1 MKRILLL
8 LERQQNRRML
18 SQCLAEQY
26 EVIASEDNL
35 ADAGSQLL
43 SETFDLCFID
53 FVAIHHLQSQIAA
66 KRRLANP
73 TFLPFVFLTSLQSI
87 GFSTG
92 HLELLVDDIIYLP
105 TKKKEL
111 LTRIR
116 ILLRSRSY
124 SLQLQ
129 ATRDELNTA
138 LSQEKELN
146 QLKSRFV
153 STVSHEFRNPLN
165 SISGMTQILQTYGD
179 RLSPNKKTEVLAQ
192 LKRNVTKMIV
202 LLDDV
207 LSISRTDL
215 GKLKFT
221 PNYLSLESFCQ
232 TLIQEVQAS
241 LNDKQP
247 INFTCHIE
255 QQTFNLDRKL
265 LHHILTNLLINAG
278 KYSPQSEA
286 IEFIVTQIE
295 SKLIFEVRDRGIGI
309 PAKDLPQIFDSF
321 YRAGNTQGFQGTG
334 LGLAIVK
341 QYVELHEGAIAV
353 ESKLNT
359 GTTFTLTIPDCLI
372 EPIIQPDNSSS
383 IVSDSEART
392 E

>member
-18 SQCLAEQY
+18 SECLAEQY
-26 EVIASEDNL
+26 EIIASEDMT
-35 ADAGSQLL
+35 DAGAQLQ
-43 SETFDLCFID
+43 EEAFDLCFID
-53 FVAIHHLQSQIAA
+53 FAAIDRLRGQILA
-66 KRRLANP
+66 KRKYSVP

-87 GFSTG
+87 GFSTD

-111 LTRIR
+111 LTRVR

-129 ATRDELNTA
+129 ATQDELNTA

-179 RLSPNKKTEVLAQ
+179 RLSPEKKTEVLAQ

-207 LSISRTDL
+207 LAISRTDL
-215 GKLKFT
+215 GKLEFA
-221 PNYLSLESFCQ
+221 PDRLSLESFCYSL
-232 TLIQEVQAS
+232 TKEVQS
-241 LNDKQP
+241 SSNSKQL
-247 INFTCHIE
+247 IKFTYRAEQENFD
-255 QQTFNLDRKL
+255 LDRKL
-265 LHHILTNLLINAG
+265 LHHILTNLLINAT
-278 KYSPQSEA
+278 KYSPQGE
-286 IEFIVTQIE
+286 IDFTVTQIE
-295 SKLIFEVRDRGIGI
+295 SKLVFEVRDRGIGI
-309 PAKDLPQIFDSF
+309 PSKDLPQIFDSF

-341 QYVELHEGAIAV
+341 QYVELHQGAIAV
-353 ESKLNT
+353 ESELDV
-359 GTTFTLTIPDCLI
+359 GTTFTVTIPHCQ
-372 EPIIQPDNSSS
+372 IQQITKPNSS
-383 IVSDSEART
+383 IVSNLEV
-392 E
+392 

>member
-26 EVIASEDNL
+26 EILASDNL
-35 ADAGSQLL
+35 ADVGEQLL
-43 SETFDLCFID
+43 SEAFDLCFID
-53 FVAIHHLQSQIAA
+53 FAAIDRWRSQILA
-66 KRRLANP
+66 KRRYSVP
-73 TFLPFVFLTSLQSI
+73 TFLPFVFLTSLKSI
-87 GFSTG
+87 GFSTDS
-92 HLELLVDDIIYLP
+92 LELLVDDIIYLP
-105 TKKKEL
+105 TQKKEL
-111 LTRIR
+111 LTRVR

-129 ATRDELNTA
+129 ATQEKLNTA

-165 SISGMTQILQTYGD
+165 SISGMAQILQTYGEK
-179 RLSPNKKTEVLAQ
+179 LSPDKKTEVLAQ
-192 LKRNVTKMIV
+192 LKRNVSKMIV

-207 LSISRTDL
+207 LAISRTDL
-215 GKLKFT
+215 GKLEFT
-221 PNYLSLESFCQ
+221 PDSLSLESFCYS
-232 TLIQEVQAS
+232 LIKEVQSS
-241 LNDKQP
+241 LNNKQL
-247 INFTCHIE
+247 INFTYQVE
-255 QQTFNLDRKL
+255 QQNFNLDGKL

-286 IEFIVTQIE
+286 IDFTVTQIE
-295 SKLIFEVRDRGIGI
+295 SKLVFEIRDRGIGI

-321 YRAGNTQGFQGTG
+321 YRASNTQGFQGTG

-341 QYVELHEGAIAV
+341 QYVELHQGAIAV
-353 ESKLNT
+353 ESELNV
-359 GTTFTLTIPDCLI
+359 GTTFTVTIPNC
-372 EPIIQPDNSSS
+372 PIQPITKPNNSN
-383 IVSDSEART
+383 IVSDLE
-392 E
+392 

>member
-18 SQCLAEQY
+18 SECLAEQY
-26 EVIASEDNL
+26 EIIASEDMT
-35 ADAGSQLL
+35 DAGAQLQ
-43 SETFDLCFID
+43 EEAFDLCFID
-53 FVAIHHLQSQIAA
+53 FAAIDRLRAQILA
-66 KRRLANP
+66 KRKYSVP

-87 GFSTG
+87 GFSTD

-111 LTRIR
+111 LTRVR

-129 ATRDELNTA
+129 ATQDELNTA

-179 RLSPNKKTEVLAQ
+179 RLSPEKKTEVLAQ

-207 LSISRTDL
+207 LAISRTDL
-215 GKLKFT
+215 GKLEFAPERLSLSSFCYSLTKEVQLSSNSKQLIKFT
-221 PNYLSLESFCQ
+221 YRAE
-232 TLIQEVQAS
+232 QE
-241 LNDKQP
+241 
-247 INFTCHIE
+247 NFY
-255 QQTFNLDRKL
+255 LDRKL
-265 LHHILTNLLINAG
+265 LHHILSNLLINAT
-278 KYSPQSEA
+278 KYSPQGE
-286 IEFIVTQIE
+286 IDFTVTQIE
-295 SKLIFEVRDRGIGI
+295 SNLVFEVRDRGIGI
-309 PAKDLPQIFDSF
+309 PSKDLPQIFDSF

-341 QYVELHEGAIAV
+341 QYVELHQGAIEV
-353 ESKLNT
+353 ESELDV
-359 GTTFTLTIPDCLI
+359 GTTFTVTIPYCQ
-372 EPIIQPDNSSS
+372 IQQITKPNNS
-383 IVSDSEART
+383 IVSNL
-392 E
+392 